1 MLHLGEC
8 APTFDLLPGVGVL
21 LDDLKAAKVKIALGS
36 SSKNARDVIR
46 RLGIAEYMDAVADG
60 YSVINPKPA
69 PDVFLHAAE
78 QLGLSPAQCVVV
90 EDADAGVEAAKS
102 AGMQAVKLG
111 SLDACTNAHVVLPN
125 LEGIRWSDLLGKIQH
140 SLILGAIAT

>member
-69 PDVFLHAAE
+69 PDVFLHAAF
-78 QLGLSPAQCVVV
+78 QLGLSPTQCVVV

-102 AGMQAVKLG
+102 AGMRAVKLG
-111 SLDACTNAHVVLPN
+111 ALDAKSNASLVLSS
-125 LEGIRWSDLLGKIQH
+125 LEGVRWSDLRDRIQ
-140 SLILGAIAT
+140 A